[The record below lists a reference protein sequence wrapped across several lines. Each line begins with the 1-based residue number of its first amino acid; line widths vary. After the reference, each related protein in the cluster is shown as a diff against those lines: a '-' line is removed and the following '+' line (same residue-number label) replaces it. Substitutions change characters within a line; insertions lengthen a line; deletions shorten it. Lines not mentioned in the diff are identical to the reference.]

1 MLTNIIMLIM
11 IGAVIFIFSFPIMG
25 KPYPIKFKKKKT
37 DTKKSNQET
46 PELEGTFQELM
57 GIKALYGDIVEL
69 ESEKKSGRNFLGLI
83 RVDDINYLLRSL
95 NEQRQTDL
103 AFETLLAQLNLGPGR
118 TVDVGVHVQS
128 RPIDLS
134 EQLKPYQENFSE
146 LNPVAQ
152 RYAESMFFPFME
164 YWQQTVDEYD
174 YQSYFRV
181 DLKYSD
187 VLLDDLDEEQVIMKV
202 RNEFNRVASIIQRNY
217 NSMGGQSTICNEYLI
232 YEAMYF
238 AVNKQTSSLERFK
251 KMMTKEGLLSPFVT
265 GDIKSSVYVDEFE
278 NEEKNGEGDN
288 REAV

>member
-1 MLTNIIMLIM
+1 MLIM

-25 KPYPIKFKKKKT
+25 KPYPIKFKKKKK

-57 GIKALYGDIVEL
+57 GIKAMYGDIVEL

-83 RVDDINYLLRSL
+83 RVEDINYLLRSL

-118 TVDVGVHVQS
+118 EVNVGIHVQS

-134 EQLKPYQENFSE
+134 EQLKPYQESFEE
-146 LNPVAQ
+146 LNPIAQ

-174 YQSYFRV
+174 YQAYFRV
-181 DLKYSD
+181 DLKYND
-187 VLLDDLDEEQVIMKV
+187 VLLEDLDEEQVIMKV
-202 RNEFNRVASIIQRNY
+202 RNELNRVASIIQRNY
-217 NSMGGQSTICNEYLI
+217 NSMGGQSTICNEYLM

-251 KMMTKEGLLSPFVT
+251 KMMAQEGLLSPFVT
-265 GDIKSSVYVDEFE
+265 GDVKSSVYVDELE
-278 NEEKNGEGDN
+278 SEETEGEGVN